1 MEVRAREESES
12 GCLFIAECG
21 QSLVVWERC
30 RNLAVNVEGVKAF
43 FSSRIG
49 IDSLGFD
56 QRVGPK
62 QKRGS
67 QQLRPLLFPI
77 PYALITVT
85 LNLEQQTVHR
95 CMSYQHERTRIEPR
109 LPYRNIKGF
118 TLIELLVVIAIIAI
132 LAGLLLPAL
141 SKAKQKTQGIYC
153 VNNNKQLML
162 GWRMYA
168 DDNRDFLPSNHG
180 GGQVG
185 PNIWVS
191 GNVNSSPG
199 WTNILYLIDTRYSQ
213 LGPYVKTH
221 AVFKCPADQSVTSDR
236 SRLPRVRSISM
247 NSHMGPNNE
256 YWYPEYTT
264 FEKYGQILKPAPV
277 DAWVM
282 IDEREDSINDGWFV
296 VNVRDRGASAQ
307 IVDFP
312 ASYHSRAAGISFA
325 DGHAEIKRWRD
336 PRTIPPLLR
345 GRELTLGVASRDN
358 PDVAWLQ
365 ERTSSRK

>member
-1 MEVRAREESES
+1 VPPNAHLQVEEFQVRSWSHNSKSLIMRKQR
-12 GCLFIAECG
+12 IAEFCQTG
-21 QSLVVWERC
+21 HR
-30 RNLAVNVEGVKAF
+30 
-43 FSSRIG
+43 
-49 IDSLGFD
+49 
-56 QRVGPK
+56 
-62 QKRGS
+62 
-67 QQLRPLLFPI
+67 RPL
-77 PYALITVT
+77 A
-85 LNLEQQTVHR
+85 
-95 CMSYQHERTRIEPR
+95 
-109 LPYRNIKGF
+109 KAF

-141 SKAKQKTQGIYC
+141 TKAKQKTQGIYC

-191 GNVNSSPG
+191 GNVNQAPAA
-199 WTNILYLIDTRYSQ
+199 TNILYLIDSRYSQ
-213 LGPYVKTH
+213 LGPYVKTP
-221 AVFKCPADQSVTSDR
+221 AVFKCPADQSTAR
-236 SRLPRVRSISM
+236 IGQLTLPRVRSISM

-264 FEKYGQILKPAPV
+264 FEKYGHIIRPAPAN
-277 DAWVM
+277 AWVM

-296 VNVRDRGASAQ
+296 VNVRDRGATAQ

-312 ASYHSRAAGISFA
+312 ASYHGGAAGISFA
-325 DGHAEIKRWRD
+325 DGHAEIKKWRD
-336 PRTIPPLLR
+336 RRTTPPLLR
-345 GRELTLGVASRDN
+345 GRELTLGVPSKDN

-365 ERTSSRK
+365 ERTSSLK